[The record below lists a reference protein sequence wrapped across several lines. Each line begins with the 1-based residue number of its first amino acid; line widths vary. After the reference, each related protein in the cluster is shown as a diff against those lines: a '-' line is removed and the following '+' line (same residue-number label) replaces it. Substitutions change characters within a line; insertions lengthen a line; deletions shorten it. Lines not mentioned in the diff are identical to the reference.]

1 MPFSNDRSVASRRP
15 RGVRLPAAILVS
27 TAAAAAVLSAAPAL
41 AQSTNLPPLSVET
54 KKRAPAK
61 QAKRPAQKQ
70 TPAAP
75 APEAAPVE
83 DVPDTA
89 AARDAAAKAAAYDA
103 PAGISVVGGGEI
115 DTFGST
121 RVDNVLRAQAGTF
134 SRESVNQP
142 GISVNIRGFEG
153 NGRVNMMI
161 DGARQNFRFLGHE
174 ASGFLYVDPQL
185 LAGIDIQRGAIS
197 TAGGSGTLAGS
208 ANFRTIGVEDIILP
222 GKDSG
227 ILSSVTWGS
236 NGIGWQEM
244 VAAAARTDTAGV
256 AAAISHRDQS
266 RYKNGDGQT
275 VPFGD
280 QDLLSGL
287 AKIYIKPT
295 PGVRVD
301 FGAVLYDNNFTSNSY
316 EQDLKSNLFTGKFA
330 YTPSDNPLVNFR
342 LNAHYSDVRME
353 YLRGLNSF
361 ATSVGRIVEDR
372 GTGFDVSNTSQF
384 WLGAVAVKSTYGFEY
399 QHDDFKV
406 TNGGVNPSGEMAV
419 GGAFSETT
427 FRYGMFDLIGGLR
440 YDFFKIDGVTSVVRA
455 DPGAPLPIGTYDV
468 NDEEGRVNPKL
479 TLAARLTDWMKVY
492 ATYSESMRAPTPT
505 EMLVGG
511 EHPGGGSASYVANP
525 FLKPEIQRG
534 FEIGTNLIGRNVL
547 TSKDTFAMKVAYFR
561 MNVEDYIVTCTNGA
575 APNSPAYV
583 NWFCNAAGTTPV
595 QGVEVQADY
604 DAGHYFAG
612 LAYTYTNSDLAPQT
626 PGNGAS
632 QYMPDHNL
640 VLTGG
645 IRLFDQSLT
654 LGARAYFV
662 SDADDPSATATGGR
676 REGYELLD
684 LFASYKIREGFDIGA
699 TVTNVFDE
707 AYTPVLGTAPSSPN
721 PLNPFAGETG
731 RGRTFLLNTRIQF

>member
-1 MPFSNDRSVASRRP
+1 MPVLNHQDVASTRA
-15 RGVRLPAAILVS
+15 VRMNYALLACTTAIAVIIS
-27 TAAAAAVLSAAPAL
+27 SQPVLS
-41 AQSTNLPPLSVET
+41 QTTNLPPLSVET
-54 KKRAPAK
+54 KKQRAPAK
-61 QAKRPAQKQ
+61 RAARPQPKQ
-70 TPAAP
+70 
-75 APEAAPVE
+75 APVVATPTAPPE
-83 DVPDTA
+83 EVIETA
-89 AARDAAAKAAAYDA
+89 AARDAAARAAAYNA
-103 PAGISVVGGGEI
+103 PAGITVVGGAEL
-115 DTFGST
+115 DTFGSV

-134 SRESVNQP
+134 TRESVNQP

-153 NGRVNMMI
+153 MGRVNMML

-197 TAGGSGTLAGS
+197 TAGGAGALSGS
-208 ANFRTIGVEDIILP
+208 ANFRTIGVEDIIMG

-227 ILSSVTWGS
+227 VLASATWGS
-236 NGIGWQEM
+236 NGVGWQEM

-256 AAAISHRDQS
+256 AAAISHRNQGL
-266 RYKNGDGQT
+266 YKNGDGQT

-330 YTPSDNPLVNFR
+330 YTPSDNPLVNFK

-406 TNGGVNPSGEMAV
+406 ANGGVNPTGEMAV

-468 NDEEGRVNPKL
+468 NEEEGRVNPKL

-525 FLKPEIQRG
+525 FLKPEVQRG
-534 FEIGTNLIGRNVL
+534 FEVGANFIGRNVL
-547 TSKDTFAMKVAYFR
+547 TSKDAFAMKVAYFR

-575 APNSPAYV
+575 PSNSPAYV

-595 QGVEVQADY
+595 QGVEVQMDY
-604 DAGHYFAG
+604 DAGYAFAG
-612 LAYTYTNSDLAPQT
+612 LAYTYTNSDIEPQT

-645 IRLFDQSLT
+645 VRLFDRALT

-676 REGYELLD
+676 RPGYELLD

-699 TVTNVFDE
+699 TVTNVLDE

-721 PLNPFAGETG
+721 PFSPFAGETG

>member
-1 MPFSNDRSVASRRP
+1 M
-15 RGVRLPAAILVS
+15 G
-27 TAAAAAVLSAAPAL
+27 TAAATVLLSAAPAL

-54 KKRAPAK
+54 KKQRAPTK
-61 QAKRPAQKQ
+61 QAKRAQPKQEPA
-70 TPAAP
+70 PP
-75 APEAAPVE
+75 APEAARVE
-83 DVPDTA
+83 DVADAA

-103 PAGISVVGGGEI
+103 PAGISVVGGGEL

-301 FGAVLYDNNFTSNSY
+301 FGAVLYDNEFTANSY
-316 EQDLKSNLFTGKFA
+316 EQALKSNLFTGKFA
-330 YTPSDNPLVNFR
+330 YTPSDNPLVHLRANV
-342 LNAHYSDVRME
+342 HYSDVKSE

-361 ATSVGRIVEDR
+361 ATSVGRTMEDQ
-372 GTGFDVSNTSQF
+372 GVGFDVSNTSRF
-384 WLGAVAVKSTYGFEY
+384 WLGAVAVQSTYGVEY
-399 QHDDFKV
+399 QHDDFKMS
-406 TNGGVNPSGEMAV
+406 NGGVNPNGELST
-419 GGAFSETT
+419 GGVFSETT

-440 YDFFKIDGVTSVVRA
+440 YDNYKIDGTVSVIRA
-455 DPGAPLPIGTYDV
+455 TPSAPLPSIGTYQID
-468 NDEEGRVNPKL
+468 DEDGRVNPKL

-492 ATYSESMRAPTPT
+492 ATYSESMRAPSTN
-505 EMLVGG
+505 EMLAGG
-511 EHPGGGSASYVANP
+511 EHPGSTSASYVANP
-525 FLKPEIQRG
+525 FLRAEIQRG
-534 FEIGTNLIGRNVL
+534 FEIGTNFTGRNVL
-547 TSKDTFAMKVAYFR
+547 TSRDAFAMKVAYFR

-575 APNSPAYV
+575 SPTSSAYV
-583 NWFCNAAGTTPV
+583 NWFCNVDGTTPV

-604 DAGHYFAG
+604 DAGYFFAG
-612 LAYTYTNSDLAPQT
+612 LAYTYTNSDLPPQT

-640 VLTGG
+640 VLTSG

-699 TVTNVFDE
+699 TVTNVLDE

-721 PLNPFAGETG
+721 PFNPFSGEIG

>member
-1 MPFSNDRSVASRRP
+1 MSV
-15 RGVRLPAAILVS
+15 LNHQD
-27 TAAAAAVLSAAPAL
+27 VLSTRAVRMNYAL
-41 AQSTNLPPLSVET
+41 LVCTTAIAVVISSQPVLSQTTNLPPLSVET
-54 KKRAPAK
+54 KKQRAPAK
-61 QAKRPAQKQ
+61 RAARPQPKQAPVA
-70 TPAAP
+70 AAP
-75 APEAAPVE
+75 TAPPEE
-83 DVPDTA
+83 IFETA
-89 AARDAAAKAAAYDA
+89 TARDAAARAAAYNA
-103 PAGISVVGGGEI
+103 PAGITVVGGAEL
-115 DTFGST
+115 DTFGSV

-142 GISVNIRGFEG
+142 GIAVNIRGFEG
-153 NGRVNMMI
+153 MGRVNMML

-174 ASGFLYVDPQL
+174 SSGFLYVDPQL

-197 TAGGSGTLAGS
+197 TVGGAGALSGS
-208 ANFRTIGVEDIILP
+208 ANFRTLGVEDIIMA

-227 ILSSVTWGS
+227 VLTSATWGS
-236 NGIGWQEM
+236 NGVGWSEM
-244 VAAAARTDTAGV
+244 FAAAARTDTAGV
-256 AAAISHRDQS
+256 AAAISHRNQGL
-266 RYKNGDGQT
+266 YKNGDGQT

-301 FGAVLYDNNFTSNSY
+301 FGSVLYDNNFTSNSY
-316 EQDLKSNLFTGKFA
+316 EQDLKSTLFTGKFA
-330 YTPSDNPLVNFR
+330 YTPSDNPLVNFKA
-342 LNAHYSDVRME
+342 NVHYSDVRME
-353 YLRGLNSF
+353 YLRGLNAF
-361 ATSVGRIVEDR
+361 ATSVGRIVENK
-372 GTGFDVSNTSQF
+372 GTGFDLSNTSQF

-406 TNGGVNPSGEMAV
+406 SNGGVNPAGEMQV

-440 YDFFKIDGVTSVVRA
+440 YDFYKLNGVTSVLRE
-455 DPGAPLPIGTYDV
+455 DPGSPLPIGVYDV
-468 NDEEGRVNPKL
+468 DQEEGRINPKL

-492 ATYSESMRAPTPT
+492 ATYSESMRAPTTT

-534 FEIGTNLIGRNVL
+534 FEIGANFVGRNVL

-561 MNVEDYIVTCTNGA
+561 MNVEDYIVTCNNTG
-575 APNSPAYV
+575 PVPPPPLV
-583 NWFCNAAGTTPV
+583 QWFCNAEGTTPV
-595 QGVEVQADY
+595 QGVEVQMDY
-604 DAGHYFAG
+604 DAGYAFAG
-612 LAYTYTNSDLAPQT
+612 LAYTYTKSDLEPQS

-645 IRLFDQSLT
+645 VRLFDQALT

-662 SDADDPSATATGGR
+662 SDADDPSAPAPRFR
-676 REGYELLD
+676 RPGYELLD
-684 LFASYKIREGFDIGA
+684 VFASYKIREGFDISA
-699 TVTNVFDE
+699 TVTNVLDE
-707 AYTPVLGTAPSSPN
+707 AYTPVLGTAPSSSD
-721 PLNPFAGETG
+721 PLNPFSGETG